1 MTLTITLGHVVA
13 LGIGAM
19 VAAVLMAVLSS
30 TRVQEASARAK
41 IQEARAERRNLR
53 LVEFQA
59 HHQAVKVDHREMFK
73 LDQEIH
79 VHLKQR
85 ESDARTIAKLQKAF
99 NEQLHDE
106 IRILN
111 QEVVK
116 IPELLENLREWAGL
130 GRRLQS
136 WLAGSD
142 LQVAEVWKDRG
153 RLPAPQF
160 SDLDGLLSDLDVLLR
175 VSCLNVPQFTSIEE
189 TTSDKE
195 AGPEDDTRER
205 AAAGA

>member
-1 MTLTITLGHVVA
+1 MTLTLTLGHLVT
-13 LGIGAM
+13 LGIGAI
-19 VAAVLMAVLSS
+19 VATLLMAVLSS
-30 TRVQEASARAK
+30 ARVQEASARAK
-41 IQEARAERRNLR
+41 IQEARAECRGVR
-53 LVEFQA
+53 LIEFQG
-59 HHQAVKVDHREMFK
+59 HQAVLQRRHATTLGLEH
-73 LDQEIH
+73 EIQG
-79 VHLKQR
+79 HLKQR

-160 SDLDGLLSDLDVLLR
+160 SELDGLLSDLDVLLR
-175 VSCLNVPQFTSIEE
+175 DSCLNVPQFTSIEE